1 MFDTNTVTEKFAAL
15 NKANTETALSF
26 ANIALDSA
34 ARLMDLQL
42 SAAKAMVTDS
52 TKTAKIISQVKD
64 AQGLMALQSE
74 LVQPS
79 VEKAVEYSRSV
90 YEIATQTQGKIGQI
104 LEERASEFSQEV
116 VAAMEQA
123 VKAAPAGVGADA
135 AVAAMKSAVS
145 AATSAYGT
153 MSKTAKQ
160 VADLAEANVTAI
172 TSKAVASNHGPKRKA
187 A

>member
-1 MFDTNTVTEKFAAL
+1 MFNTNAVADKFAAL

-26 ANIALDSA
+26 ASITLDTA
-34 ARLMDLQL
+34 ARLLDLQL
-42 SAAKAMVTDS
+42 SAAKSMVADS
-52 TKTAKIISQVKD
+52 AKNAKILSQVKD

-74 LVQPS
+74 LVQPG

-90 YEIATQTQGKIGQI
+90 YEIAAQSQAKLGQI
-104 LEERASEFSQEV
+104 LEQRAGEFNQEV
-116 VAAMEQA
+116 IAAMEQA
-123 VKAAPAGVGADA
+123 VKTAPAGVGADA
-135 AVAAMKSAVS
+135 AVAAVKSAVA
-145 AATSAYGT
+145 AATSAYDT

-172 TSKAVASNHGPKRKA
+172 TSKAVAGNHGPKRKA

>member
-1 MFDTNTVTEKFAAL
+1 MFNATEKFAAL

-42 SAAKAMVTDS
+42 SAAKAIVADS
-52 TKTAKIISQVKD
+52 ARNAKILSQVKD

-79 VEKAVEYSRSV
+79 IEKAVEYSRSV
-90 YEIATQTQGKIGQI
+90 YEIAAQTQSKIGQI
-104 LEERASEFSQEV
+104 LEQRASEFSQEAV
-116 VAAMEQA
+116 TAMEQA
-123 VKAAPAGVGADA
+123 VKTAPAGVGADA
-135 AVAAMKSAVS
+135 AVAAMKSAV
-145 AATSAYGT
+145 AAASSAYDT

-172 TSKAVASNHGPKRKA
+172 TSKAVAGSHGPKRKA

>member
-26 ANIALDSA
+26 ANIALNSA
-34 ARLMDLQL
+34 ARMMDLQL
-42 SAAKAMVTDS
+42 VVAKAMVADS
-52 TKTAKIISQVKD
+52 TKNAQIISQVKD

-90 YEIATQTQGKIGQI
+90 YEIATQTQGQIGQI

-123 VKAAPAGVGADA
+123 VKAAPAGVGAGA

-145 AATSAYGT
+145 AATSAYDT
-153 MSKTAKQ
+153 MSRTAKQ

-172 TSKAVASNHGPKRKA
+172 TSKAVASSHGSKRKA